1 MITLQKGRYE
11 ALEPLGSGATS
22 RVEMARDNVIGRI
35 VALKTFV
42 NGFGEGREQQFL
54 REAQIIGQLSH
65 PSIVQLYDVGIDE
78 QGTPFLVMEYIAG
91 KTLEHH
97 LDPTILTPQR
107 ACAWAADLA
116 TALGIAHRA
125 GILHGDVKPGNV
137 LVTPEHKVKLGDFG
151 IARYASQ
158 VSGSGRLM
166 GTPAYLAPEQI
177 QGQPQD
183 SRSDQFALGIVLYQM
198 LTGARPFDG
207 SSLGAVCAQILNA
220 DPEPPSRRNPT
231 VPLALDLIVTRC
243 LAKNPADR
251 FVSCDELASALYPL
265 ARSRPQASA
274 PEIKTKKKSW
284 WSKPSGQRDVW
295 LVAAACLL
303 LASSVSAIRSARVRF
318 AVPPPPAALRVA
330 SIVPP
335 DALTYSS
342 QLTAPSLQPDAANS
356 SLVGGQEDRP
366 KKTARVA
373 KHDAGQKR
381 QPKALQNASSKVFF
395 AALPSLPLVNESA
408 AKPAA
413 SSSGLQIEV
422 TSAVKEGTLTVFVDR
437 ELLFSADLAGE
448 KQGQP
453 FRFEHALPAGPHQ
466 FRVALY
472 KKDRSLQLEKEGFA
486 ETRADA
492 ANRLAVHVTHRA
504 KMLVRRELALE
515 ISWPGMPAAQAHSA
529 EHTTGTIKS
538 AALAN

>member
-116 TALGIAHRA
+116 TALAIAHRA

-265 ARSRPQASA
+265 ARSRPQVGA
-274 PEIKTKKKSW
+274 PEIKKKSW

-303 LASSVSAIRSARVRF
+303 LAFSVSAIRTARVRL

-330 SIVPP
+330 SIAPP
-335 DALTYSS
+335 ELTYSS
-342 QLTAPSLQPDAANS
+342 QLIAPSLQADAANS
-356 SLVGGQEDRP
+356 SPLGGQEDTP
-366 KKTARVA
+366 KQTARVA
-373 KHDAGQKR
+373 KHNASEKR

-413 SSSGLQIEV
+413 SSSGLQIEI

-492 ANRLAVHVTHRA
+492 ANMLAVHVTHRA

-515 ISWPGMPAAQAHSA
+515 ISWPGVPAPAAQVHSA
-529 EHTTGTIKS
+529 EHTSGTIKS